1 MTIEW
6 PTNFPTEED
15 MKDILKETITTVWR
29 IDLTVTEIDEW
40 LNNFCGKV
48 YSKEDE
54 RRLALWL
61 LCNFT
66 YYNEQEVN
74 QLCKQLYKKLIHD
87 IALTGQITN
96 QEELEEVLG
105 KTYFSAIGQAGESG
119 AMILYFFRQE
129 ANLSIHK
136 FVYPTAFPEGKE
148 CIRVFIDDV
157 TLSGTTAIRFFKE
170 RKESLDCKKA
180 YYLTLFATIDA
191 VNELSKLGV
200 STLYCTLLDER
211 DRVFSDK
218 SMIYSKFPELRKPS
232 YEMAY
237 AYGQEIMKEY
247 PFMKDYPLGFKNGE
261 LCFGFHYNI
270 PNNTLPIFWAQ
281 GNWMPILQRK
291 EKVYGKKEAILDK
304 YI

>member
-119 AMILYFFRQE
+119 AMILYFFR
-129 ANLSIHK
+129 
-136 FVYPTAFPEGKE
+136 FT
-148 CIRVFIDDV
+148 
-157 TLSGTTAIRFFKE
+157 
-170 RKESLDCKKA
+170 
-180 YYLTLFATIDA
+180 YLL
-191 VNELSKLGV
+191 
-200 STLYCTLLDER
+200 
-211 DRVFSDK
+211 
-218 SMIYSKFPELRKPS
+218 
-232 YEMAY
+232 
-237 AYGQEIMKEY
+237 
-247 PFMKDYPLGFKNGE
+247 
-261 LCFGFHYNI
+261 
-270 PNNTLPIFWAQ
+270 IF
-281 GNWMPILQRK
+281 
-291 EKVYGKKEAILDK
+291 
-304 YI
+304 